1 MDRDVIALQEYEA
14 NVRREIKVLNLLDHP
29 AIIRF
34 VGAFDTKQSTYI
46 VLEYMANGDLQQVK
60 ASCFVCCTAY
70 QSFIRKM
77 SAVQCGAFF

>member
-1 MDRDVIALQEYEA
+1 MDSDVIALQKYEA
-14 NVRREIKVLNLLDHP
+14 NVCREIKVLNLLDHP

-46 VLEYMANGDLQQVK
+46 VLEYMANGDLQQVN
-60 ASCFVCCTAY
+60 APCFVRCDAC
-70 QSFIRKM
+70 QSFIRKI